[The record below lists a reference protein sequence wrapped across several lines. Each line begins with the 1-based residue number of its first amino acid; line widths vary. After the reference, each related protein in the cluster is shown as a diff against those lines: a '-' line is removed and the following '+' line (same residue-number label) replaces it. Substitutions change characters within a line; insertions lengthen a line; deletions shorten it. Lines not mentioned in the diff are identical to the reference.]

1 MPPVITPSERFDS
14 LFRVWATW
22 DRRRDGTWVLR
33 QPELDWTLLKRQ
45 AQAESNLEAD
55 AVSPLGAM
63 GLSQFMRTTW
73 AEWEVNEFGL
83 DIPPNRH
90 VSPFDPEDSIRA
102 QADVMRWLLS
112 VWQGDVRRALA
123 CYNFGLGNVRKTL
136 EKHGD
141 QWEAFLPLETRN
153 YLTRV
158 MGDG

>member
-1 MPPVITPSERFDS
+1 MPSITPSERYDS
-14 LFRVWATW
+14 LFRVWACW
-22 DRRRDGTWVLR
+22 DRRRDGTWFERTPPLEW
-33 QPELDWTLLKRQ
+33 QLLKRQ
-45 AQAESNLEAD
+45 AIAESGLDPD
-55 AVSPLGAM
+55 AVSPVGAK
-63 GLSQFMRTTW
+63 GLTQFMDRTW
-73 AEWEVNEFGL
+73 KEWEANEFGS

-90 VSPFDPEDSIRA
+90 ISPFDPEDSIRA

-153 YLTRV
+153 YLKRV